1 MDCWDQINWFN
12 PPSLHIV
19 VPAWTQSWISNAI
32 ICRDIFLWSI
42 EWDVRVVVISKIVDH
57 HCLILL
63 VFVYFRH
70 MKNVRNLSFIKDNMP
85 PVNFSP
91 TGVNQFIQLTIYNI
105 QRQTVNLRTKQV
117 WKEVTCIYISRGTKI
132 KDS

>member
-1 MDCWDQINWFN
+1 
-12 PPSLHIV
+12 
-19 VPAWTQSWISNAI
+19 
-32 ICRDIFLWSI
+32 
-42 EWDVRVVVISKIVDH
+42 
-57 HCLILL
+57 
-63 VFVYFRH
+63 